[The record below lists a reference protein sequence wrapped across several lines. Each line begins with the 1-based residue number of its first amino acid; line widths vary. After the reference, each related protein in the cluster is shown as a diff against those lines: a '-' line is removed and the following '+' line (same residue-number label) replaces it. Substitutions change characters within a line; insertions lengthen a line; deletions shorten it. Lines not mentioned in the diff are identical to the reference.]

1 MLHYNLKTMCTFSM
15 RHGVI
20 EVIFESNGFPMNFMN
35 VHSDYDIKIQLVYL
49 IFKIFFVEEAS
60 KWHITPLDV

>member
-1 MLHYNLKTMCTFSM
+1 M
-15 RHGVI
+15 

-49 IFKIFFVEEAS
+49 IFKISLWRKPQNGA
-60 KWHITPLDV
+60 

>member
-1 MLHYNLKTMCTFSM
+1 M